1 MILRNRLH
9 FGAGGG
15 FSFLFIHCNIDFA
28 ITVKKVKII
37 DIKHV
42 KNVQY
47 TIPNGITMPK
57 FGALDDD
64 TLAVIKTFNG
74 PEGNLVLFNELYCY
88 RLASLLG
95 LPMPPSGI
103 CLIDNNTD
111 VFADCVEEGQ
121 QGYGFFS
128 QYLHKS
134 VVLVSDIIP
143 KISNIEILFKIIL
156 FDHVIFNKDRNPGN
170 LLVQYYKENVSLKV
184 IDHSHVFVNQA
195 LWDANCLRRCIREN
209 DINSTD
215 VLASNSFLY
224 EMFYLHLTVT
234 DERFDTPKQLFKK
247 EINELVL
254 RSILGDIP
262 ETWLPPK
269 EDIEALIEYIL
280 YRVSR
285 LDDICKMIIKYIN
298 R

>member
-1 MILRNRLH
+1 M
-9 FGAGGG
+9 
-15 FSFLFIHCNIDFA
+15 
-28 ITVKKVKII
+28 KII